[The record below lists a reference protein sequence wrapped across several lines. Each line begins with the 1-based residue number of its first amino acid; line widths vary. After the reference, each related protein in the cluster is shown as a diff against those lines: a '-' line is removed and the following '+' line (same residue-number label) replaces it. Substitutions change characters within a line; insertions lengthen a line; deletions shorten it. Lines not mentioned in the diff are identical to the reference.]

1 MELFTF
7 DTEGGD
13 LTSSEGVEISENA
26 PLAARLRPDNL
37 SEVLGQD
44 HLISEGT
51 PLRRL
56 LDGLPGAPPSII
68 LYGPPGVGKT
78 SLALLLSKGRRF
90 RQLSAVNAGVKDVR
104 EEIESARFQL
114 AHKGIQTL
122 LFIDEVHRF
131 NKAQQDALLPA
142 VEDKLI
148 TLVAATTENPA
159 FSIISPLLSRSLVL
173 TLNALSEESA
183 EKLIERA
190 LLDPKGLNHKIEID
204 PDAKSELIKISN
216 GDGRRILTYLEA
228 AAGASQDS
236 GVITVDNLAKAVSQ
250 AIVLYNVDQH
260 YDVISAYIKSMRG
273 SDVDAALHYL
283 ARMIEAGED
292 PRYIA
297 RRLMIFAS
305 EDIGMADS
313 NALLVATSAAQA
325 VALVGMPEG
334 ALLLAH
340 ATVYCAT
347 APKSNAV
354 NIAISEARQD
364 VNSGNIGLVPPPLR
378 DGATPFGTSGDYRY
392 PHDYPEG
399 VVAAQYAPDPLIGK
413 QYYRP
418 TAHGAEARVAKAL
431 ERIREILG
439 DRNECRR
446 NCSNYR
452 CLITCCRSGGHRL
465 CSY

>member
-13 LTSSEGVEISENA
+13 LSSSEGVEISENA

-44 HLISEGT
+44 HLINEGT

-114 AHKGIQTL
+114 AHKGVQTL

-190 LLDPKGLNHKIEID
+190 LLDPKGLNNKIAMES
-204 PDAKSELIKISN
+204 DAKSELIKISN

-228 AAGASQDS
+228 AAGASEGT
-236 GVITVDNLAKAVSQ
+236 GVITVENLSKAVSQ

-292 PRYIA
+292 PRYMA

-313 NALLVATSAAQA
+313 NALVVATSAAQA

-340 ATVYCAT
+340 ATVYCAS

-354 NIAISEARQD
+354 NVAISEARQD

-378 DGATPFGTSGDYRY
+378 DGATPFGASGDYRY

-413 QYYRP
+413 RYYRP
-418 TAHGAEARVAKAL
+418 TVHGAEARVAKAL

-439 DRNECRR
+439 G
-446 NCSNYR
+446 
-452 CLITCCRSGGHRL
+452 LG
-465 CSY
+465 

>member
-1 MELFTF
+1 MELFSF

-13 LTSSEGVEISENA
+13 LSASEGVELSENA

-68 LYGPPGVGKT
+68 LFGPPGVGKT

-104 EEIESARFQL
+104 EEIDSAKFQL
-114 AHKGIQTL
+114 AHKGVQTL

-173 TLNALSEESA
+173 TLNALSDKSA
-183 EKLIERA
+183 EKLIDRA
-190 LLDPKGLNHKIEID
+190 LTDPKGLNNKIAMDE
-204 PDAKSELIKISN
+204 DAKSELIKISN

-228 AAGASQDS
+228 AAGASQD
-236 GVITVDNLAKAVSQ
+236 GGLITVDNLSKAVSQ

-283 ARMIEAGED
+283 ARMLEAGED
-292 PRYIA
+292 PRYMA

-354 NIAISEARQD
+354 NVAISEARQD

-378 DGATPFGTSGDYRY
+378 DGATPFGASGDYLY

-399 VVAAQYAPDPLIGK
+399 VVAAQYAPDPLVGK

-439 DRNECRR
+439 
-446 NCSNYR
+446 
-452 CLITCCRSGGHRL
+452 GKG
-465 CSY
+465 

>member
-1 MELFTF
+1 MELFSF

-13 LTSSEGVEISENA
+13 LSASQGVELSENA

-68 LYGPPGVGKT
+68 LFGPPGVGKT

-104 EEIESARFQL
+104 EEIDSAKFQL
-114 AHKGIQTL
+114 AHKGVQTL

-173 TLNALSEESA
+173 TLNALSDKSA
-183 EKLIERA
+183 EKLIDRA
-190 LLDPKGLNHKIEID
+190 LTDPKGLNNKIAMD
-204 PDAKSELIKISN
+204 GDAKSELIKISN

-228 AAGASQDS
+228 AAGASQDG
-236 GVITVDNLAKAVSQ
+236 GVITVDNLSKAVSQ

-260 YDVISAYIKSMRG
+260 YDVISAFIKSMRG

-283 ARMIEAGED
+283 ARMLEAGED
-292 PRYIA
+292 PRYMA

-347 APKSNAV
+347 APKSNSV
-354 NIAISEARQD
+354 NVAISEARQD

-378 DGATPFGTSGDYRY
+378 DGATPFGASGDYLY

-439 DRNECRR
+439 
-446 NCSNYR
+446 
-452 CLITCCRSGGHRL
+452 GKG
-465 CSY
+465 

>member
-1 MELFTF
+1 MELFSF

-13 LTSSEGVEISENA
+13 LSASQGVELSENA

-68 LYGPPGVGKT
+68 LFGPPGVGKT

-104 EEIESARFQL
+104 EEIDSAKFQL
-114 AHKGIQTL
+114 AHKGVQTL

-173 TLNALSEESA
+173 TLNALSDKSA
-183 EKLIERA
+183 EKLIDRA
-190 LLDPKGLNHKIEID
+190 LTDPKGLNNKIAMDE
-204 PDAKSELIKISN
+204 DAKSELIKISN

-228 AAGASQDS
+228 AAGASQDG
-236 GVITVDNLAKAVSQ
+236 GVITVDNLSKAVSQ

-283 ARMIEAGED
+283 ARMLEAGED
-292 PRYIA
+292 PRYMA

-340 ATVYCAT
+340 ATIYCAT

-354 NIAISEARQD
+354 NVAISEARQD

-378 DGATPFGTSGDYRY
+378 DGATPFGASGDYLY

-439 DRNECRR
+439 
-446 NCSNYR
+446 
-452 CLITCCRSGGHRL
+452 GKG
-465 CSY
+465 

>member
-1 MELFTF
+1 VELFSF
-7 DTEGGD
+7 DTEGGE
-13 LTSSEGVEISENA
+13 LSASEGVELSENA

-56 LDGLPGAPPSII
+56 IDGLPGAPPSII
-68 LYGPPGVGKT
+68 LFGPPGVGKT

-104 EEIESARFQL
+104 EEIDSAKFQL
-114 AHKGIQTL
+114 AHKGVQTL

-173 TLNALSEESA
+173 TLNALSDKSA
-183 EKLIERA
+183 EKLIDRA
-190 LLDPKGLNHKIEID
+190 LTDPKGLNDKIAMDE
-204 PDAKSELIKISN
+204 DAKSELIKISN

-228 AAGASQDS
+228 AAGASQDG
-236 GVITVDNLAKAVSQ
+236 GVITVDNLSKAVSQ

-283 ARMIEAGED
+283 ARMLEAGED
-292 PRYIA
+292 PRYMA

-354 NIAISEARQD
+354 NVAISEARQD

-378 DGATPFGTSGDYRY
+378 DGATPFGASGDYLY

-439 DRNECRR
+439 
-446 NCSNYR
+446 
-452 CLITCCRSGGHRL
+452 GQG
-465 CSY
+465 

>member
-1 MELFTF
+1 MELFSF

-13 LTSSEGVEISENA
+13 LSASQGVELSENA

-68 LYGPPGVGKT
+68 LFGPPGVGKT

-104 EEIESARFQL
+104 EEIDSAKFQL
-114 AHKGIQTL
+114 AHKGVQTL

-173 TLNALSEESA
+173 TLNALSDKSA
-183 EKLIERA
+183 EKLIDRA
-190 LLDPKGLNHKIEID
+190 LTDPKGLNNKIAMD
-204 PDAKSELIKISN
+204 GDAKSELIKISN

-228 AAGASQDS
+228 AAGASQDG
-236 GVITVDNLAKAVSQ
+236 GVITVDNLSKAVSQ

-283 ARMIEAGED
+283 ARMLEAGED
-292 PRYIA
+292 PRYMA

-340 ATVYCAT
+340 ATVYCAS

-354 NIAISEARQD
+354 NVAISEARQD

-378 DGATPFGTSGDYRY
+378 DGATPFGASGDYLY

-439 DRNECRR
+439 
-446 NCSNYR
+446 
-452 CLITCCRSGGHRL
+452 GKG
-465 CSY
+465 

>member
-1 MELFTF
+1 MELFSF

-13 LTSSEGVEISENA
+13 LSASQGVELSENA

-37 SEVLGQD
+37 SQVLGQD

-68 LYGPPGVGKT
+68 LFGPPGVGKT

-104 EEIESARFQL
+104 EEIDSAKFQL
-114 AHKGIQTL
+114 AHKGVQTL

-173 TLNALSEESA
+173 TLNALSDKSA
-183 EKLIERA
+183 EKLIDRA
-190 LLDPKGLNHKIEID
+190 LTDPKGLNNKIAMD
-204 PDAKSELIKISN
+204 GDAKSELIKISN
-216 GDGRRILTYLEA
+216 GDGRRILTNLEA
-228 AAGASQDS
+228 AAGASQDG
-236 GVITVDNLAKAVSQ
+236 GVITVDNLSTAVSQ

-283 ARMIEAGED
+283 ARMLEAGED
-292 PRYIA
+292 PRYMA

-354 NIAISEARQD
+354 NVAISEARQD

-378 DGATPFGTSGDYRY
+378 DGATPFGASGDYLY

-439 DRNECRR
+439 
-446 NCSNYR
+446 
-452 CLITCCRSGGHRL
+452 GKG
-465 CSY
+465 

>member
-1 MELFTF
+1 MELFSF

-13 LTSSEGVEISENA
+13 LSASQGVELSENA

-104 EEIESARFQL
+104 EEIDSAKFQL
-114 AHKGIQTL
+114 AHKGVQTL

-173 TLNALSEESA
+173 TLNALSDKSA
-183 EKLIERA
+183 EKLIDRA
-190 LLDPKGLNHKIEID
+190 LTDPKGLNNKIAMDE
-204 PDAKSELIKISN
+204 DAKSELIKISN

-228 AAGASQDS
+228 AAGASQDG
-236 GVITVDNLAKAVSQ
+236 GVITVDNLSKAVSQ

-283 ARMIEAGED
+283 ARMLEAGEA
-292 PRYIA
+292 PRYMA

-340 ATVYCAT
+340 ATIYCAT

-354 NIAISEARQD
+354 NVAISEARQD

-378 DGATPFGTSGDYRY
+378 DGATPFGASGDYLY

-439 DRNECRR
+439 
-446 NCSNYR
+446 
-452 CLITCCRSGGHRL
+452 GKG
-465 CSY
+465 

>member
-1 MELFTF
+1 VELFSF

-13 LTSSEGVEISENA
+13 LSASQGVELSENA

-68 LYGPPGVGKT
+68 LFGPPGVGKT

-104 EEIESARFQL
+104 EEIDSAKFQL
-114 AHKGIQTL
+114 AHKGVQTL

-148 TLVAATTENPA
+148 TLVAATSENPA

-173 TLNALSEESA
+173 TLNALSDKSA
-183 EKLIERA
+183 EKLIDRA
-190 LLDPKGLNHKIEID
+190 LTDPKGLNNKIAMD
-204 PDAKSELIKISN
+204 GDAKSELIKISN

-228 AAGASQDS
+228 AAGASQDG
-236 GVITVDNLAKAVSQ
+236 GVITVDNLSKAVSQ

-283 ARMIEAGED
+283 ARMLEAGED
-292 PRYIA
+292 PRYMA

-354 NIAISEARQD
+354 NVAISEARQD

-378 DGATPFGTSGDYRY
+378 DGATPFGASGDYLY

-439 DRNECRR
+439 
-446 NCSNYR
+446 
-452 CLITCCRSGGHRL
+452 GKG
-465 CSY
+465 

>member
-7 DTEGGD
+7 DTEGGE
-13 LTSSEGVEISENA
+13 LSSSEGGEISENA

-190 LLDPKGLNHKIEID
+190 LLDPKGLNNKIEIEQA
-204 PDAKSELIKISN
+204 AKSELIKISN

-228 AAGASQDS
+228 AAGASQDKS
-236 GVITVDNLAKAVSQ
+236 VITVDNLAKAVSQ
-250 AIVLYNVDQH
+250 AIVLYNIDQH

-292 PRYIA
+292 PRYMA

-364 VNSGNIGLVPPPLR
+364 VKSGNIGLVPPPLR
-378 DGATPFGTSGDYRY
+378 DGATPFGASGDYRY

-399 VVAAQYAPDPLIGK
+399 VVAAQYAPDPLVGK

-418 TAHGAEARVAKAL
+418 TLHGAEARVAKAL

-439 DRNECRR
+439 G
-446 NCSNYR
+446 SK
-452 CLITCCRSGGHRL
+452 
-465 CSY
+465 

>member
-7 DTEGGD
+7 DTEGGE
-13 LTSSEGVEISENA
+13 LSASEGVDISENS

-44 HLISEGT
+44 HLIAEGT

-114 AHKGIQTL
+114 AHKGVQTL

-183 EKLIERA
+183 KKLIDRA
-190 LLDPKGLNHKIEID
+190 LVDPKGLNNLIEMED
-204 PDAKSELIKISN
+204 DAKSELIKISN

-283 ARMIEAGED
+283 ARMIAAGED
-292 PRYIA
+292 PRYMA

-354 NIAISEARQD
+354 NIAISQARQD

-378 DGATPFGTSGDYRY
+378 DGATPFGASGDYRY

-439 DRNECRR
+439 
-446 NCSNYR
+446 
-452 CLITCCRSGGHRL
+452 GKG
-465 CSY
+465 

>member
-7 DTEGGD
+7 DTEGGE
-13 LTSSEGVEISENA
+13 LSSSEGVDVSENA

-44 HLISEGT
+44 HLINEGT

-78 SLALLLSKGRRF
+78 SLALLLSRGRRF

-114 AHKGIQTL
+114 AHKGVQTL

-190 LLDPKGLNHKIEID
+190 LIDPKGLNNKIAMD
-204 PDAKSELIKISN
+204 SDAKSELIKISN

-228 AAGASQDS
+228 AAGASQDG
-236 GVITVDNLAKAVSQ
+236 GVITVENLSKAVSQ

-260 YDVISAYIKSMRG
+260 YDVISAYIKCMRG

-292 PRYIA
+292 PRYMA

-313 NALLVATSAAQA
+313 NALLVATAAAQA

-340 ATVYCAT
+340 ATVYCAS

-354 NIAISEARQD
+354 NVAISEARQD

-378 DGATPFGTSGDYRY
+378 DGATPFGASGDYLY

-439 DRNECRR
+439 
-446 NCSNYR
+446 
-452 CLITCCRSGGHRL
+452 GKG
-465 CSY
+465 

>member
-1 MELFTF
+1 MELFSF

-13 LTSSEGVEISENA
+13 LSASEGVELSENA

-68 LYGPPGVGKT
+68 LFGPPGVGKT

-104 EEIESARFQL
+104 EEIDSAKFQL
-114 AHKGIQTL
+114 AHKGVQTL

-173 TLNALSEESA
+173 TLNALSDKSA
-183 EKLIERA
+183 EKLIDRA
-190 LLDPKGLNHKIEID
+190 LTDPKGLNDKIAMDE
-204 PDAKSELIKISN
+204 DAKSELIKISN

-236 GVITVDNLAKAVSQ
+236 GLITLDNLSKAVSQ

-283 ARMIEAGED
+283 ARMLEAGED
-292 PRYIA
+292 PRYMA

-354 NIAISEARQD
+354 NVAISEARQD

-378 DGATPFGTSGDYRY
+378 DGATPFGASGDYLY

-399 VVAAQYAPDPLIGK
+399 VVAAQYAPDPLVGK

-439 DRNECRR
+439 
-446 NCSNYR
+446 
-452 CLITCCRSGGHRL
+452 GKG
-465 CSY
+465 

>member
-1 MELFTF
+1 MELFSF

-13 LTSSEGVEISENA
+13 LSASQGVELSENA

-56 LDGLPGAPPSII
+56 IDGLPGAPPSII
-68 LYGPPGVGKT
+68 LFGPPGVGKT

-104 EEIESARFQL
+104 EEIDSAKFQL
-114 AHKGIQTL
+114 AHKGVQTL

-173 TLNALSEESA
+173 TLNALSDKSA
-183 EKLIERA
+183 EKLIDRA
-190 LLDPKGLNHKIEID
+190 LTDPKGLNDKIAMDE
-204 PDAKSELIKISN
+204 DAKSELIKISN

-228 AAGASQDS
+228 AAGASQDG
-236 GVITVDNLAKAVSQ
+236 GVITVDNLSKAVSQ

-283 ARMIEAGED
+283 ARMLEAGED
-292 PRYIA
+292 PRYMA

-325 VALVGMPEG
+325 VSLVGMPEG

-354 NIAISEARQD
+354 NVAISEARQD

-378 DGATPFGTSGDYRY
+378 DGATPFGASGDYLY

-439 DRNECRR
+439 GKR
-446 NCSNYR
+446 
-452 CLITCCRSGGHRL
+452 
-465 CSY
+465 

>member
-1 MELFTF
+1 MELFSF
-7 DTEGGD
+7 DTEGGG
-13 LTSSEGVEISENA
+13 LSASEGVELSKNA

-44 HLISEGT
+44 HLISDGT

-68 LYGPPGVGKT
+68 LFGPPGVGKT

-104 EEIESARFQL
+104 EEIDSAKFQL
-114 AHKGIQTL
+114 AHKGVQTL

-173 TLNALSEESA
+173 TLNALTDESA
-183 EKLIERA
+183 EKLINRA
-190 LLDPKGLNHKIEID
+190 LKDPKGLNDDIAMDE
-204 PDAKSELIKISN
+204 DAKSELIKISN

-228 AAGASQDS
+228 AAGASRDS
-236 GVITVDNLAKAVSQ
+236 GIINVENLSKAVSQ

-283 ARMIEAGED
+283 ARMLEAGED
-292 PRYIA
+292 PRYMA

-354 NIAISEARQD
+354 NVAISEARQD

-378 DGATPFGTSGDYRY
+378 DGATPFGASGDYLY

-399 VVAAQYAPDPLIGK
+399 VVAAQYAPDPLVGK

-431 ERIREILG
+431 DRIREILG
-439 DRNECRR
+439 
-446 NCSNYR
+446 
-452 CLITCCRSGGHRL
+452 GKG
-465 CSY
+465 

>member
-1 MELFTF
+1 VELFSF
-7 DTEGGD
+7 DTEGGE
-13 LTSSEGVEISENA
+13 LSASEGVELSENA

-56 LDGLPGAPPSII
+56 IDGLPGAPPSII
-68 LYGPPGVGKT
+68 LFGPPGVGKT
-78 SLALLLSKGRRF
+78 SLALLLSTGRRF

-104 EEIESARFQL
+104 EEIDSAKFQL
-114 AHKGIQTL
+114 AHKGVQTL

-173 TLNALSEESA
+173 TLNALSDKSA
-183 EKLIERA
+183 EKLIDRA
-190 LLDPKGLNHKIEID
+190 LTDPKGLNDKIAMDE
-204 PDAKSELIKISN
+204 DAKSELIKISN

-228 AAGASQDS
+228 AAGASQDG
-236 GVITVDNLAKAVSQ
+236 GVITVDNLSKAVSQ

-283 ARMIEAGED
+283 ARMLEAGED
-292 PRYIA
+292 PRYMA

-354 NIAISEARQD
+354 NVAISEARQD

-378 DGATPFGTSGDYRY
+378 DGATPFGASGDYLY

-439 DRNECRR
+439 
-446 NCSNYR
+446 
-452 CLITCCRSGGHRL
+452 GKG
-465 CSY
+465 

>member
-7 DTEGGD
+7 DTEGGE
-13 LTSSEGVEISENA
+13 LSSSEGVDISANA

-44 HLISEGT
+44 HLINEGT

-173 TLNALSEESA
+173 TLNALSDESA
-183 EKLIERA
+183 EKLINRA
-190 LLDPKGLNHKIEID
+190 LLDPKGLNNKIKID
-204 PDAKSELIKISN
+204 QDAKSELIKISN

-292 PRYIA
+292 PRYMA

-378 DGATPFGTSGDYRY
+378 DGATPFGASGDYRY

-439 DRNECRR
+439 
-446 NCSNYR
+446 
-452 CLITCCRSGGHRL
+452 GKG
-465 CSY
+465 

>member
-1 MELFTF
+1 MELFSF

-13 LTSSEGVEISENA
+13 LSASEGVELSENA

-44 HLISEGT
+44 HLITEGT

-114 AHKGIQTL
+114 AHKGVQTL

-173 TLNALSEESA
+173 TLNALSEDAA
-183 EKLIERA
+183 ERLISRA
-190 LLDPKGLNHKIEID
+190 LLDPKGLNNKIAMD
-204 PDAKSELIKISN
+204 DDAKSELIKISN

-292 PRYIA
+292 PRYMA

-378 DGATPFGTSGDYRY
+378 DGATPFGASGDYRY

-439 DRNECRR
+439 
-446 NCSNYR
+446 
-452 CLITCCRSGGHRL
+452 GKG
-465 CSY
+465 

>member
-1 MELFTF
+1 
-7 DTEGGD
+7 
-13 LTSSEGVEISENA
+13 
-26 PLAARLRPDNL
+26 
-37 SEVLGQD
+37 
-44 HLISEGT
+44 
-51 PLRRL
+51 
-56 LDGLPGAPPSII
+56 
-68 LYGPPGVGKT
+68 
-78 SLALLLSKGRRF
+78 
-90 RQLSAVNAGVKDVR
+90 
-104 EEIESARFQL
+104 
-114 AHKGIQTL
+114 
-122 LFIDEVHRF
+122 
-131 NKAQQDALLPA
+131 

-173 TLNALSEESA
+173 TLNALTDESA
-183 EKLIERA
+183 EKLINRA
-190 LLDPKGLNHKIEID
+190 LKDPKGLNDEIAMD
-204 PDAKSELIKISN
+204 EDAKSELIKISN

-228 AAGASQDS
+228 AAGASRDS
-236 GVITVDNLAKAVSQ
+236 GIINVENLSKAVSQ

-283 ARMIEAGED
+283 ARMLEAGED
-292 PRYIA
+292 PRYMA

-340 ATVYCAT
+340 ATVYCAS

-354 NIAISEARQD
+354 NVAISEARQD

-378 DGATPFGTSGDYRY
+378 DGATPFGASGDYLY

-399 VVAAQYAPDPLIGK
+399 VVAAQYAPDPLVGK

-431 ERIREILG
+431 DRIREILG
-439 DRNECRR
+439 
-446 NCSNYR
+446 
-452 CLITCCRSGGHRL
+452 GKG
-465 CSY
+465 

>member
-7 DTEGGD
+7 DEEGGE
-13 LTSSEGVEISENA
+13 LSSSESVDISVNA

-68 LYGPPGVGKT
+68 LFGPPGVGKT

-183 EKLIERA
+183 EKLIDRA
-190 LLDPKGLNHKIEID
+190 LLDPKGLNHEIEID

-292 PRYIA
+292 PRYMA

-378 DGATPFGTSGDYRY
+378 DGATPFGASGDYRY

-418 TAHGAEARVAKAL
+418 TLHGAEARVAKAL

-439 DRNECRR
+439 G
-446 NCSNYR
+446 SK
-452 CLITCCRSGGHRL
+452 
-465 CSY
+465 

>member
-1 MELFTF
+1 MELFSF

-13 LTSSEGVEISENA
+13 LSASQGVELSENA

-68 LYGPPGVGKT
+68 LFGPPGVGKT

-104 EEIESARFQL
+104 EEIDSAKFQL
-114 AHKGIQTL
+114 AHKGVQTL

-173 TLNALSEESA
+173 TLNALSDRSA
-183 EKLIERA
+183 EKLIDRA
-190 LLDPKGLNHKIEID
+190 LTDPKGLNNKIAMDE
-204 PDAKSELIKISN
+204 DAKSELIKISN

-228 AAGASQDS
+228 AAGASQDG
-236 GVITVDNLAKAVSQ
+236 GVITADNLSKAVSQ

-283 ARMIEAGED
+283 ARMLEAGED
-292 PRYIA
+292 PRYMA

-354 NIAISEARQD
+354 NVAISEARQD

-378 DGATPFGTSGDYRY
+378 DGATPFGASGDYLY

-439 DRNECRR
+439 
-446 NCSNYR
+446 
-452 CLITCCRSGGHRL
+452 GKG
-465 CSY
+465 

>member
-7 DTEGGD
+7 DTEGGE
-13 LTSSEGVEISENA
+13 LSSSEGVDISANA

-44 HLISEGT
+44 HLINEGT

-173 TLNALSEESA
+173 TLNALSDESA
-183 EKLIERA
+183 EKLINRA
-190 LLDPKGLNHKIEID
+190 LLDPKGLNNKIGID
-204 PDAKSELIKISN
+204 QDAKSELIKISN

-292 PRYIA
+292 PRYMA

-378 DGATPFGTSGDYRY
+378 DGATPFGASGDYRY

-439 DRNECRR
+439 
-446 NCSNYR
+446 
-452 CLITCCRSGGHRL
+452 GKG
-465 CSY
+465 

>member
-1 MELFTF
+1 VELFSF
-7 DTEGGD
+7 DTEGGG
-13 LTSSEGVEISENA
+13 LSASEGVELSENA

-44 HLISEGT
+44 HLISDGT

-68 LYGPPGVGKT
+68 LFGPPGVGKT

-104 EEIESARFQL
+104 EEIDSAKFQL
-114 AHKGIQTL
+114 AHKGVQTL

-173 TLNALSEESA
+173 TLNALTDESA
-183 EKLIERA
+183 EKLINRA
-190 LLDPKGLNHKIEID
+190 LKDPKGLNDEIAMD
-204 PDAKSELIKISN
+204 EDAKSELIKISN

-228 AAGASQDS
+228 AAGASRDS
-236 GVITVDNLAKAVSQ
+236 GIINVENLSKAVSQ

-283 ARMIEAGED
+283 ARMLEAGED
-292 PRYIA
+292 PRYMA

-354 NIAISEARQD
+354 NVAISEARQD

-378 DGATPFGTSGDYRY
+378 DGATPFGASGDYLY

-399 VVAAQYAPDPLIGK
+399 VVAAQYAPDPLVGK

-431 ERIREILG
+431 DRIREILG
-439 DRNECRR
+439 
-446 NCSNYR
+446 
-452 CLITCCRSGGHRL
+452 GKG
-465 CSY
+465 

>member
-1 MELFTF
+1 MELFTL
-7 DTEGGD
+7 DEEGGE
-13 LTSSEGVEISENA
+13 LSSSEGVDVSVNA
-26 PLAARLRPDNL
+26 PLAARLRPENL

-44 HLISEGT
+44 HLINEGT

-114 AHKGIQTL
+114 AHKGVQTL

-173 TLNALSEESA
+173 TLNALSEDAA
-183 EKLIERA
+183 ERLISRA
-190 LLDPKGLNHKIEID
+190 LLDPKGLNNKIKID
-204 PDAKSELIKISN
+204 QDAKSELIKISN

-292 PRYIA
+292 PRYMA

-378 DGATPFGTSGDYRY
+378 DGATPFGASGDYRY

-439 DRNECRR
+439 
-446 NCSNYR
+446 
-452 CLITCCRSGGHRL
+452 GKG
-465 CSY
+465 

>member
-1 MELFTF
+1 MELFSF
-7 DTEGGD
+7 DTESGD
-13 LTSSEGVEISENA
+13 LSASEGVDISENA

-44 HLISEGT
+44 HLINEGT

-183 EKLIERA
+183 EKLINRA
-190 LLDPKGLNHKIEID
+190 LLDPKGLNNKIEID
-204 PDAKSELIKISN
+204 QDAKSELIKISN

-228 AAGASQDS
+228 AAGASLDS

-292 PRYIA
+292 PRYMA

-364 VNSGNIGLVPPPLR
+364 VNNGNIGLVPPPLR
-378 DGATPFGTSGDYRY
+378 DGATPFGASGDYRY

-418 TAHGAEARVAKAL
+418 TLHGAEARVAKAL

-439 DRNECRR
+439 G
-446 NCSNYR
+446 SK
-452 CLITCCRSGGHRL
+452 
-465 CSY
+465 

>member
-13 LTSSEGVEISENA
+13 LSSSEGVEISENA

-173 TLNALSEESA
+173 TLNALNEESA

-292 PRYIA
+292 PRYMA

-378 DGATPFGTSGDYRY
+378 DGATPFGASGDYRY

-418 TAHGAEARVAKAL
+418 TLHGAEARVAKAL

-439 DRNECRR
+439 G
-446 NCSNYR
+446 SK
-452 CLITCCRSGGHRL
+452 
-465 CSY
+465 

>member
-1 MELFTF
+1 MELFSF

-13 LTSSEGVEISENA
+13 LSASQGVELSENA

-44 HLISEGT
+44 HLINEGT

-68 LYGPPGVGKT
+68 LFGPPGVGKT

-104 EEIESARFQL
+104 EEIDSAKFQL
-114 AHKGIQTL
+114 AHKGVQTL

-173 TLNALSEESA
+173 TLNALSDKSA
-183 EKLIERA
+183 EKLIDRA
-190 LLDPKGLNHKIEID
+190 LTDPKGLNNKIAMD
-204 PDAKSELIKISN
+204 GDAKSELIKISN

-228 AAGASQDS
+228 AAGASQDG
-236 GVITVDNLAKAVSQ
+236 GVITVDNLSKAVSQ

-283 ARMIEAGED
+283 ARMLEAGED
-292 PRYIA
+292 PRYMA

-354 NIAISEARQD
+354 NVAISEARQD

-378 DGATPFGTSGDYRY
+378 DGATPFGASGDYLY

-439 DRNECRR
+439 
-446 NCSNYR
+446 
-452 CLITCCRSGGHRL
+452 GKG
-465 CSY
+465 

>member
-1 MELFTF
+1 MELFSF

-13 LTSSEGVEISENA
+13 LSASEGVELSENA

-68 LYGPPGVGKT
+68 LFGPPGVGKT

-104 EEIESARFQL
+104 EEIDSAKFQL
-114 AHKGIQTL
+114 AHKGVQTL

-173 TLNALSEESA
+173 TLNALSDKSA
-183 EKLIERA
+183 EKLIDRA
-190 LLDPKGLNHKIEID
+190 LTDPKGLNNKIAMDE
-204 PDAKSELIKISN
+204 DAKSELIKISN

-228 AAGASQDS
+228 AAGASQDG
-236 GVITVDNLAKAVSQ
+236 GVITVDNLSKAVSQ

-283 ARMIEAGED
+283 ARMLEAGED
-292 PRYIA
+292 PRYMA

-354 NIAISEARQD
+354 NVAISEARQD

-378 DGATPFGTSGDYRY
+378 DGATPFGASGDYLY

-439 DRNECRR
+439 
-446 NCSNYR
+446 
-452 CLITCCRSGGHRL
+452 GKG
-465 CSY
+465 

>member
-1 MELFTF
+1 VELFSF
-7 DTEGGD
+7 DTESGD
-13 LTSSEGVEISENA
+13 LSASEGVDISENA

-44 HLISEGT
+44 HLINEGT

-183 EKLIERA
+183 EKLINRA
-190 LLDPKGLNHKIEID
+190 LLDPKGLNNKIEID
-204 PDAKSELIKISN
+204 QDAKSELIKISN

-228 AAGASQDS
+228 AAGASLDS

-292 PRYIA
+292 PRYMA

-364 VNSGNIGLVPPPLR
+364 VNNGNIGLVPPPLR
-378 DGATPFGTSGDYRY
+378 DGATPFGASGDYRY

-418 TAHGAEARVAKAL
+418 TLHGAEARVAKAL

-439 DRNECRR
+439 G
-446 NCSNYR
+446 SK
-452 CLITCCRSGGHRL
+452 
-465 CSY
+465 

>member
-7 DTEGGD
+7 DAEGGD
-13 LTSSEGVEISENA
+13 LSSSEGVEISENA

-183 EKLIERA
+183 EKLIDRA
-190 LLDPKGLNHKIEID
+190 LLDPKGLNNKIEID

-292 PRYIA
+292 PRYMA

-378 DGATPFGTSGDYRY
+378 DGATPFGASGDYRY

-418 TAHGAEARVAKAL
+418 TLHGAEARVAKAL

-439 DRNECRR
+439 G
-446 NCSNYR
+446 SK
-452 CLITCCRSGGHRL
+452 
-465 CSY
+465 

>member
-1 MELFTF
+1 VELFSF

-13 LTSSEGVEISENA
+13 LSASQGVELSENA

-68 LYGPPGVGKT
+68 LFGPPGVGKT

-104 EEIESARFQL
+104 EEIDSAKFQL
-114 AHKGIQTL
+114 AHKGVQTL

-173 TLNALSEESA
+173 TLNALSDKSA
-183 EKLIERA
+183 EKLIDRA
-190 LLDPKGLNHKIEID
+190 LTDPKGLNNKVAID
-204 PDAKSELIKISN
+204 GDAKSELIKISN

-228 AAGASQDS
+228 AAGASQDG
-236 GVITVDNLAKAVSQ
+236 GVITADNLSKAVSQ

-283 ARMIEAGED
+283 ARMLEAGED
-292 PRYIA
+292 PRYMA

-354 NIAISEARQD
+354 NVAISEARQD

-378 DGATPFGTSGDYRY
+378 DGATPFGASGDYLY

-439 DRNECRR
+439 
-446 NCSNYR
+446 
-452 CLITCCRSGGHRL
+452 GKG
-465 CSY
+465 

>member
-1 MELFTF
+1 MELFSF

-13 LTSSEGVEISENA
+13 LSASQGVELSENA

-44 HLISEGT
+44 NLISEGT

-68 LYGPPGVGKT
+68 LFGPPGVGKT

-104 EEIESARFQL
+104 EEIDSAKFQL
-114 AHKGIQTL
+114 AHKGVQTL

-173 TLNALSEESA
+173 TLNALSDRSA
-183 EKLIERA
+183 EKLIDRA
-190 LLDPKGLNHKIEID
+190 LTDPKGLNNKIAMDE
-204 PDAKSELIKISN
+204 DAKSELIKISN

-228 AAGASQDS
+228 AAGASQD
-236 GVITVDNLAKAVSQ
+236 GGLITVDNLSKAVSQ

-283 ARMIEAGED
+283 ARMLEAGED
-292 PRYIA
+292 PRYMA

-354 NIAISEARQD
+354 NVAISEARQD

-378 DGATPFGTSGDYRY
+378 DGATPFGASGDYLY

-439 DRNECRR
+439 
-446 NCSNYR
+446 
-452 CLITCCRSGGHRL
+452 GKG
-465 CSY
+465 

>member
-13 LTSSEGVEISENA
+13 LSSSEGVEISENA

-183 EKLIERA
+183 EKLIDRA
-190 LLDPKGLNHKIEID
+190 LLDPKGLNNKIEID

-292 PRYIA
+292 PRYMA

-378 DGATPFGTSGDYRY
+378 DGATPFGASGDYRY

-418 TAHGAEARVAKAL
+418 TLHGAEARVAKAL

-439 DRNECRR
+439 G
-446 NCSNYR
+446 SK
-452 CLITCCRSGGHRL
+452 
-465 CSY
+465 

>member
-1 MELFTF
+1 MELFAF
-7 DTEGGD
+7 DTEDGE
-13 LTSSEGVEISENA
+13 LSSSEGVDISENA
-26 PLAARLRPDNL
+26 PLAARLRPENL

-44 HLISEGT
+44 HLITEGT

-114 AHKGIQTL
+114 AHKGVQTL

-173 TLNALSEESA
+173 TLNALSEDAA
-183 EKLIERA
+183 ERLISRA
-190 LLDPKGLNHKIEID
+190 LLDPKGLNNKIAMD
-204 PDAKSELIKISN
+204 DDAKSELIKISN

-292 PRYIA
+292 PRYMA

-325 VALVGMPEG
+325 VALIGMPEG

-378 DGATPFGTSGDYRY
+378 DGATPFGASGDYRY

-439 DRNECRR
+439 
-446 NCSNYR
+446 
-452 CLITCCRSGGHRL
+452 GKG
-465 CSY
+465 

>member
-7 DTEGGD
+7 DTEGGE
-13 LTSSEGVEISENA
+13 LSSSEGVEISENA

-37 SEVLGQD
+37 SQVLGQD

-190 LLDPKGLNHKIEID
+190 LLDPKGLNNKIEID
-204 PDAKSELIKISN
+204 QDAKSELIKISN

-228 AAGASQDS
+228 AAGASQDKS
-236 GVITVDNLAKAVSQ
+236 VITVDNLAKAVSQ
-250 AIVLYNVDQH
+250 AIVLYNIDQH

-292 PRYIA
+292 PRYMA

-364 VNSGNIGLVPPPLR
+364 VKSGNIGLVPPPLR
-378 DGATPFGTSGDYRY
+378 DGATPFGASGDYRY

-399 VVAAQYAPDPLIGK
+399 VVAAQYAPDPLVGK

-418 TAHGAEARVAKAL
+418 TLHGAEARVAKAL

-439 DRNECRR
+439 G
-446 NCSNYR
+446 SK
-452 CLITCCRSGGHRL
+452 
-465 CSY
+465 

>member
-1 MELFTF
+1 VELFSF

-13 LTSSEGVEISENA
+13 LSASQGVELSENA

-68 LYGPPGVGKT
+68 LFGPPGVGKT

-104 EEIESARFQL
+104 EEIDSAKFQL
-114 AHKGIQTL
+114 AHKGVQTL

-173 TLNALSEESA
+173 TLNALSDKSA
-183 EKLIERA
+183 EKLIDRA
-190 LLDPKGLNHKIEID
+190 LTDPKGLNNKIAMDE
-204 PDAKSELIKISN
+204 DAKSELIKISN

-228 AAGASQDS
+228 AAGASQDG
-236 GVITVDNLAKAVSQ
+236 GVITVDNLSKAVSQ

-260 YDVISAYIKSMRG
+260 YDVISAFIKSMRG

-283 ARMIEAGED
+283 ARMLEAGED
-292 PRYIA
+292 PRYMA

-354 NIAISEARQD
+354 NVAISEARQD

-378 DGATPFGTSGDYRY
+378 DGATPFGASGDYLY

-439 DRNECRR
+439 
-446 NCSNYR
+446 
-452 CLITCCRSGGHRL
+452 GKG
-465 CSY
+465 

>member
-1 MELFTF
+1 MELFSF

-13 LTSSEGVEISENA
+13 LSASQGVELSENA

-68 LYGPPGVGKT
+68 LFGPPGVGKT

-104 EEIESARFQL
+104 EEIDSAKFQL
-114 AHKGIQTL
+114 AHKGVQTL

-173 TLNALSEESA
+173 TLNALSDKSA
-183 EKLIERA
+183 EKLIDRA
-190 LLDPKGLNHKIEID
+190 LTDPKGLNNKIAMDE
-204 PDAKSELIKISN
+204 DAKSELIKISN

-228 AAGASQDS
+228 AAGASQDG
-236 GVITVDNLAKAVSQ
+236 GVITVDNLSKAVSQ

-260 YDVISAYIKSMRG
+260 YDVISAFIKSMRG

-283 ARMIEAGED
+283 ARMLEAGED
-292 PRYIA
+292 PRYMA

-354 NIAISEARQD
+354 NVAISEARQD

-378 DGATPFGTSGDYRY
+378 DGATPFGASGDYLY

-439 DRNECRR
+439 
-446 NCSNYR
+446 
-452 CLITCCRSGGHRL
+452 GKG
-465 CSY
+465 

>member
-7 DTEGGD
+7 DTEGGE
-13 LTSSEGVEISENA
+13 LSSSEGVDVSENA

-44 HLISEGT
+44 HLINEGT

-78 SLALLLSKGRRF
+78 SLALLLSRGRRF

-114 AHKGIQTL
+114 AHKGVQTL

-190 LLDPKGLNHKIEID
+190 LIDPKGLNNKIAMD
-204 PDAKSELIKISN
+204 GDAKSELIKISN

-228 AAGASQDS
+228 AAGASQDG
-236 GVITVDNLAKAVSQ
+236 GVITVENLSKAVSQ

-292 PRYIA
+292 PRYMA

-313 NALLVATSAAQA
+313 NALLVATAAAQA

-340 ATVYCAT
+340 ATVYCAS

-354 NIAISEARQD
+354 NVAISEARQD

-378 DGATPFGTSGDYRY
+378 DGATPFGASGDYLY

-439 DRNECRR
+439 
-446 NCSNYR
+446 
-452 CLITCCRSGGHRL
+452 GKG
-465 CSY
+465 